1 MSKYASYDAKVIE
14 LTQGN
19 INNDH
24 FYKREARDMIPH
36 DAIGGSNEA
45 LAGKPVIMTFVPS
58 GAIETDFD
66 DEKKFLRKR
75 GPVGEFFRLT
85 GAAAGDFVL
94 LTKIAERKFEIRLLK
109 A

>member
-14 LTQGN
+14 LTQGC
-19 INNDH
+19 IDNDY
-24 FYKREARDMIPH
+24 FNLMAARSLIPH

-45 LAGKPVIMTFVPS
+45 LAGKTVSVTFAPG
-58 GAIETDFD
+58 GAIDTDFD
-66 DEKKFLRKR
+66 DAKKFFRKR
-75 GPVGEFFRLT
+75 GPVGNFFKLT
-85 GAAAGDFVL
+85 GAAAGDFIL